1 MPVRPRHCNGNALPD
16 SFATDR
22 KVGKVSPVIPEPGDD
37 PRTGHT
43 DGNLGGGPV
52 ATQVC

>member
-1 MPVRPRHCNGNALPD
+1 MPVRPRHCNGNAFPD